1 MGEGKLH
8 RLLFPVLKHIDILT
22 IWNQSKCLDVF
33 ENSDCEAINTR
44 KNSGLNNTM
53 PNICS

>member
-8 RLLFPVLKHIDILT
+8 HLLFPVLKQIDILT

-53 PNICS
+53 SNICS